1 MEQRVFMRSK
11 VALHKENLTIEIEV
25 FFFLFA
31 NKKGE
36 ETNENDIFFW
46 LRFRNLHTLS

>member
-25 FFFLFA
+25 FFLLFA
-31 NKKGE
+31 NKKRGRLMKM
-36 ETNENDIFFW
+36 TSSFG
-46 LRFRNLHTLS
+46 